1 LVQGKDYA
9 WRPNVQRL
17 YEFLHLPTSQ
27 VSYYEQKEIERLEGW
42 LFHKDVEWYEAL
54 NFVDFAAQT
63 MWDGRISELAHVNLN
78 EAFEREGSRLT
89 AISRKYSLQLRT
101 RRKLKKLYKA
111 HAQGDRFSG
120 AREHIVTALQF
131 LGLRPEPD
139 YRNAIKE
146 AISAVEKHV
155 ESADHGQA
163 P

>member
-1 LVQGKDYA
+1 MERFSDRIGVTSRPMLGLGQAPYNFRVSLWNVIQPLLFRLVQRKDYA

-101 RRKLKKLYKA
+101 RRKLKNYTRRTRRATDFRA
-111 HAQGDRFSG
+111 HAS
-120 AREHIVTALQF
+120 T
-131 LGLRPEPD
+131 
-139 YRNAIKE
+139 
-146 AISAVEKHV
+146 S
-155 ESADHGQA
+155 
-163 P
+163 